1 MSTIIL
7 LIINLKLPFIEIVM
21 DLYYSINKPMP
32 ESLVVLKI
40 LDSIKDGREGRPKMM
55 KKEPNTAS

>member
-1 MSTIIL
+1 
-7 LIINLKLPFIEIVM
+7 M